1 MRISKV
7 SELTGVSAD
16 TLRYYEKIG
25 LIPTVTRSNN
35 GIRDYQDIDIKR
47 IEFIKCMRRAGLP
60 VKALIEYIELVQQ
73 GNQTIELRKEILKT
87 HREQFISKI
96 KELQETLDLINYKIQ
111 VYEEAVLKREVDII
125 QVED

>member
-7 SELTGVSAD
+7 SELAGVSAD

>member
-7 SELTGVSAD
+7 SELTSVSAD

>member
-7 SELTGVSAD
+7 SELAGVSAD

-111 VYEEAVLKREVDII
+111 VYEEAVLKREVEII

>member
-25 LIPTVTRSNN
+25 LIPPITRTNN
-35 GIRDYQDIDIKR
+35 RIRDYQDIDIKR
-47 IEFIKCMRRAGLP
+47 IEFIKCMRSAGLP
-60 VKALIEYIELVQQ
+60 VKALIEYIKLVQQ
-73 GNQTIELRKEILKT
+73 GNQTIELRKDILKT
-87 HREQFISKI
+87 HREQFINKI

-111 VYEEAVLKREVDII
+111 VYEETVLKREVDII

>member
-7 SELTGVSAD
+7 SELTSVSAD

-111 VYEEAVLKREVDII
+111 VYEEAVLKREVEII

>member
-1 MRISKV
+1 
-7 SELTGVSAD
+7 VSAD